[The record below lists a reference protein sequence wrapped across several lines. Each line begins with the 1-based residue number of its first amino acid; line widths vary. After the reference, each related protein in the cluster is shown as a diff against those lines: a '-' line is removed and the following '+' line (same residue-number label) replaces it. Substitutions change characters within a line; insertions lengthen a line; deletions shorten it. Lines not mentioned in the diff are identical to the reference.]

1 VREPRQYASCF
12 VDDLLFGIRV
22 EQVQEVTDR
31 LNITPVPLA
40 PAAVRGLL
48 NLRGQILTAI
58 DLRRCLQLN
67 ERSAGNPPV
76 HMILRTDERAVSLLV
91 DRIGGVVVV
100 DDADFELPPS
110 TLRGRSRE
118 LILGAYKIDQGL
130 LLALDSDALLRRIA
144 DLGSSTATAVH
155 EGSSPLHG
163 RTGSERS
170 RAGAR

>member
-1 VREPRQYASCF
+1 VRQPRQYASCF
-12 VDDLLFGIRV
+12 VDDLFFGIPV
-22 EQVQEVTDR
+22 EKVQEVTDR
-31 LNITPVPLA
+31 LDITPVPLA
-40 PAAVRGLL
+40 AAAVRGLL

-58 DLRRCLQLN
+58 DLRRCLQLS
-67 ERSAGNPPV
+67 ERPASDLPV

-100 DDADFELPPS
+100 DDSDFETPPS

-130 LLALDSDALLRRIA
+130 LLALDSDALFTRVA
-144 DLGSSTATAVH
+144 DFGPSATAAVH

-163 RTGSERS
+163 RAGSGHS
-170 RAGAR
+170 